1 MFLSAI
7 WSNLRKPNLE
17 TSSSSTPFAHLD
29 LLQEMVIILDHRRSI
44 VFANETARLRFGA
57 GYLGRDFVQL
67 IRNRDC
73 LDMVNNALADGQQ
86 SNRAI
91 TLDQPIRAIFNVKVS
106 RLPVAVPE
114 QPGVLISLSDISQLQ
129 EAEQMRS
136 DFVANVSHELRSPLT
151 AISGFIET
159 LKFSAQDDPDA
170 RNRFL
175 DLMAVETERM
185 IRLVADLLSL
195 SKVEARQR
203 LRPQGNVDLRAVINR
218 VRNSLE
224 KLSSDR
230 GTVMEV
236 EAEDFGK
243 TIPGSEDELQQVFQ
257 NLLEN
262 ALKYSSP
269 GTRVTVTIAQLSQAA
284 GISGNAVSVKVCD
297 QGPGIEKHH
306 LARLTERFYRVDSH
320 RSRNQGGTGLG
331 LAIVKHIVQRHRG
344 RLKVESEVGQG
355 SCFTVLLPAE
365 A

>member
-1 MFLSAI
+1 MLPGDWTLKYAEWFI
-7 WSNLRKPNLE
+7 H
-17 TSSSSTPFAHLD
+17 FD
-29 LLQEMVIILDHRRSI
+29 LLQEMVIILDADRRI
-44 VFANETARLRFGA
+44 VFLNEPARLRFG
-57 GYLGRDFVQL
+57 GGHLERDIVHL
-67 IRNRDC
+67 IRNGEC
-73 LDMVNNALADGQQ
+73 LGMIKQVLAGGPPLVG
-86 SNRAI
+86 
-91 TLDQPIRAIFNVKVS
+91 TL
-106 RLPVAVPE
+106 LME
-114 QPGVLISLSDISQLQ
+114 QPARAVFAIKVAGLRDPGSNKTGALLSLQDISQLQ

-159 LKFSAQDDPDA
+159 LKGAAQSDKQA

-175 DLMAVETERM
+175 DLMEVETERM

-203 LRPQGNVDLRAVINR
+203 VRPQGHADLVSVLGR
-218 VRNSLE
+218 VTASLE
-224 KLSSDR
+224 KLATDK
-230 GTVMEV
+230 GTEIDIKADDSVPKV
-236 EAEDFGK
+236 
-243 TIPGSEDELQQVFQ
+243 PGSEDELQQVFQ

-269 GTRVTVTIAQLSQAA
+269 RSKIQVFVSALPQAA
-284 GISGNAVSVKVCD
+284 GIAGPAMAIKICD

-344 RLKVESEVGQG
+344 RLKVESELGQG
-355 SCFTVLLPAE
+355 SCFTVFLPIDA
-365 A
+365 